1 MNIRTYRS
9 GDREP
14 LVQLIKSNTPRFFR
28 QCEIED
34 FKNYIDHEIEEY
46 YVIEEGSRVI
56 GGGGINLFSERSLA
70 RLSWDMVD
78 PDHQGRGVGTLLTS
92 YRLKRLEK
100 KSDIQ
105 RVDVRTSQLVYK
117 FYYKMGFRTILIRN
131 DYWAQGIDLYHMRL
145 ELNDLRAQID

>member
-105 RVDVRTSQLVYK
+105 RVDVRTSQLVYN